1 MIINCMAI
9 LCIAL
14 GIMGI
19 KTEKI
24 KLNPITIF
32 SFLWGIII
40 FFSNM
45 RLYTLYETDIEIY
58 KYIIFGVISFVCGYY
73 SFKIILKNK
82 VLIINKNKTT
92 YKIRKKMCYMLLIL
106 CLLFIAK
113 NIIVNRKILFKDGY
127 NLASVQTAQQEND
140 LSSTGLENAISF
152 LIVNPMYIS
161 LNVAIIANFLLG
173 DKDFKLFLCLIVLNI
188 GRIITSGG
196 RQSFIQ
202 FFFILLIIMSF
213 SQHCKNLEKKIVKK
227 IKGKR
232 TSVIFIGVIVLIV
245 LSLSR
250 SSNIIKTIYLD
261 FAMQPYMFEYWAKTL
276 DSTNSIAYGLSSTMG
291 FIYPVL
297 YICKNFLRIFLEIP
311 EFFSS
316 IYNMNMLPI
325 EKWIYIGHTLKANA
339 YVSIFWYLYYD
350 GRLIGI
356 LIGMFILGMISNNI
370 YTIAIKR
377 NDMKNVSLYV
387 MIAIMLFYSF
397 GDMEFS
403 KTNFA
408 IAFIYIITIM
418 FKRNGER
425 NK

>member
-58 KYIIFGVISFVCGYY
+58 KYIILGVISFVCGYY

-82 VLIINKNKTT
+82 VLVINKNKTT

>member
-58 KYIIFGVISFVCGYY
+58 KYIILGVISFVCGYY

-82 VLIINKNKTT
+82 VLVISKNKTT

-227 IKGKR
+227 IKGKK

-297 YICKNFLRIFLEIP
+297 YICKNFLRIFSEIP

>member
-82 VLIINKNKTT
+82 VLVINKNKTT

-140 LSSTGLENAISF
+140 LSSTGIENAISF

-227 IKGKR
+227 IKGKK

-297 YICKNFLRIFLEIP
+297 YICKNFLRIFSEIP

>member
-58 KYIIFGVISFVCGYY
+58 KYIILGVISFVCGYY

-82 VLIINKNKTT
+82 VLVISKNKTT

-213 SQHCKNLEKKIVKK
+213 SQYCKNLEKKIVKK
-227 IKGKR
+227 IKGKK

-297 YICKNFLRIFLEIP
+297 YICKNFLRIFSEIP

>member
-58 KYIIFGVISFVCGYY
+58 KYIILGVISFVCGYY

-82 VLIINKNKTT
+82 VLVISKNKTT

-227 IKGKR
+227 IKGKK

-276 DSTNSIAYGLSSTMG
+276 DPTNSIAYGLSSTMG

-297 YICKNFLRIFLEIP
+297 YICKNFLRIFSEIP